1 MPASAATGPGSAETK
16 RRSSRVFSR
25 RVAPFVPVAL
35 ALLAQTVAPTTPV
48 RPTPQAT
55 LESVSKACEPDL
67 ASCPEIGCAAA
78 DSPHALANTLKRRQ
92 LSEEGASPILLTFDD
107 LHQLQDEA
115 LKLVGDTAGDLTA
128 QQRDK
133 LHDLPLASASGQVS
147 EGDLVQ
153 VMGFVVGTPHANTGE
168 SVNCNLHG
176 EPNNDFHIPISD
188 QPQSS
193 FSSPKVAEFS
203 AVVVEMIPQDRSAGW
218 TLPRL
223 DLQRDDAHAILV
235 TGQLFY
241 DNLHHPN
248 GDAKR
253 PLAGQPR
260 RFALWEIH
268 PVGSFKIC
276 TLPNNGCSP
285 ANPDGW
291 MPLEQVKADDEVDTQ

>member
-1 MPASAATGPGSAETK
+1 MPASAPTGPGTAETK
-16 RRSSRVFSR
+16 GRSSRVFSR
-25 RVAPFVPVAL
+25 RVAPFAPVAL

-48 RPTPQAT
+48 HPPVQAA
-55 LESVSKACEPDL
+55 LESVSKACQPDL
-67 ASCPEIGCAAA
+67 ASCPETGCAAA
-78 DSPHALANTLKRRQ
+78 DSPHAIANSLKRRQ
-92 LSEEGASPILLTFDD
+92 LSEEGVSPVLLTFDD

-128 QQRDK
+128 QQRDQ
-133 LHDLPLASASGQVS
+133 LHNLSVASASGQVS

-168 SVNCNLHG
+168 SVNCGLPG
-176 EPNNDFHIPISD
+176 EPNNDFHVPVSD

-203 AVVVEMIPQDRSAGW
+203 AVVVEMIPQGRLAGW
-218 TLPRL
+218 SLANL
-223 DLQRDDAHAILV
+223 DLQRDDEHAILV

-248 GDAKR
+248 GDANH
-253 PLAGQPR
+253 PLGGQPR

-268 PVGSFKIC
+268 PVGSFKVC
-276 TLPNNGCSP
+276 TLPNNGCTP
-285 ANPDGW
+285 TNPNGW
-291 MPLEQVKADDEVDTQ
+291 IPLEQVKAANEVDTQ